1 MAIKILSLLQK
12 NLIRKQ
18 MMALLKWFGLTP
30 RRNKVQEQSAA
41 SPIED
46 NKENVRPDEEDNVA
60 EEKEKLLTI
69 TWGTGMPIDV
79 IFNFIHKNFEEEGYQ
94 DALVNTDINYRET
107 KVGIIRN
114 DLEMLFKRISLRY
127 KNDIRELDVQM
138 ENARNA
144 YALSSAALLQ
154 ARHDTY
160 EEHLSEIAN
169 MEKLLEAED
178 PKMMTMIES
187 YRRGFMKGI
196 AAMALKFIN
205 NE

>member
-1 MAIKILSLLQK
+1 MAFFNFFGSKPKQEDVSMDPVDAPVETDDESNNLSK
-12 NLIRKQ
+12 EEN
-18 MMALLKWFGLTP
+18 GP
-30 RRNKVQEQSAA
+30 EENYKV
-41 SPIED
+41 I
-46 NKENVRPDEEDNVA
+46 
-60 EEKEKLLTI
+60 TI

-94 DALVNTDINYRET
+94 DALVNTDLNYRET

-114 DLEMLFKRISLRY
+114 DLEMLFKRIALRY
-127 KNDIRELDVQM
+127 KNDIRELNVQI

-144 YALSSAALLQ
+144 YALSSASLLQ
-154 ARHDTY
+154 ARRDTY

-169 MEKLLEAED
+169 METLLGAED
-178 PKMMTMIES
+178 PRMMTMIES

-196 AAMALKFIN
+196 AAMTLKFIN